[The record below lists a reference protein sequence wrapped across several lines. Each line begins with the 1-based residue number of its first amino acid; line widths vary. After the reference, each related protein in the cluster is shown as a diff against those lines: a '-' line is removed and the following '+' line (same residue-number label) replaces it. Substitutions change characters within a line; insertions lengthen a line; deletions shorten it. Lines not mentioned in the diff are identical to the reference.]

1 MSIDWIARF
10 EGWMHSARKH
20 AWKAAAAALVLVVM
34 VMVV

>member
-1 MSIDWIARF
+1 MNIYWLARF

-20 AWKAAAAALVLVVM
+20 AWKAAAAALVLFVL